1 LLISEAMVFAVMRLT
16 ERHSELVTHLKP
28 HAPRLRK
35 SEVVGFC
42 EVSPQIR
49 ETGLRRYEFEVSL
62 IAEPTRLTD
71 CQHAFVDPGGSGIVL
86 NL

>member
-1 LLISEAMVFAVMRLT
+1 LLISEAMVFAVMRST

-28 HAPRLRK
+28 HAPSLRK

-42 EVSPQIR
+42 EVSPANQ
-49 ETGLRRYEFEVSL
+49 TGLRRYEFEVSL